1 MLYQDFLLCIFRV
14 FISEPEKNSKTIN
27 RATDDQPLSEDD
39 YNELTTE
46 PNWNPEVV
54 DCVYTIVCDPN
65 TKKGAICNADDGKRW
80 DVNGCPNSDINLMQG
95 CEMKKGDSL
104 DISNLMHRESNLF
117 FYQTIICDNLDVFCT

>member
-1 MLYQDFLLCIFRV
+1 MSWV
-14 FISEPEKNSKTIN
+14 FFSEPEKNSKTIN
-27 RATDDQPLSEDD
+27 RATDDQPLGEDD

-65 TKKGAICNADDGKRW
+65 TNKKGAICNADDGKRW

-104 DISNLMHRESNLF
+104 DISNLMHRE
-117 FYQTIICDNLDVFCT
+117 

>member
-1 MLYQDFLLCIFRV
+1 MILFRLNSTV
-14 FISEPEKNSKTIN
+14 LRFSLFFFFFAEPEKNSKTIN
-27 RATDDQPLSEDD
+27 RATDDQPLGDDD
-39 YNELTTE
+39 YNELTAE

-54 DCVYTIVCDPN
+54 DCVYTIVCDPDA
-65 TKKGAICNADDGKRW
+65 KKGAICNADDARQW

-117 FYQTIICDNLDVFCT
+117 LSDNNL

>member
-1 MLYQDFLLCIFRV
+1 M
-14 FISEPEKNSKTIN
+14 T
-27 RATDDQPLSEDD
+27 A
-39 YNELTTE
+39 E

-54 DCVYTIVCDPN
+54 DCVYTIVCDPDA
-65 TKKGAICNADDGKRW
+65 KKGAICNADDAKQW

-117 FYQTIICDNLDVFCT
+117 LSDNNLWQFRCILYVNTNYIYPMSYSFYS